1 LLQRPLPQ
9 TRAGVSVSSGENTAE
24 LAEALHALYQQNDE
38 QLRASFQRS
47 LSFQDGA
54 FDRWERARRLGFGEG
69 ASIYNSAL
77 VFGEVTV
84 GRHTWIGPCTI
95 LDGSAAPLQIG
106 DYCSISAGVHLYTHN
121 TVHWAL
127 SGGTAAKRSGPVSVG
142 DCVYIGPQSI
152 VTLGVS
158 IGRQCLVAANSFV
171 NRSLQPR
178 IVVAGSPARPV
189 GKVVGEG
196 AAVSVEFDPKVQVAH
211 E

>member
-1 LLQRPLPQ
+1 MEDAEHFAQLLQTLYER
-9 TRAGVSVSSGENTAE
+9 ND
-24 LAEALHALYQQNDE
+24 EAL
-38 QLRASFQRS
+38 RARFQRS

-54 FDRWERARRLGFGEG
+54 FDRWQRAQRLGFGEG

-77 VFGEVTV
+77 VFGDVTV
-84 GRHTWIGPCTI
+84 GRHTWIGPWTI
-95 LDGSAAPLQIG
+95 LDGSAAPLRIG

-127 SGGTAAKRSGPVSVG
+127 SGGSAPKRGGPISVA

-158 IGRQCLVAANSFV
+158 IGRQCLVGANSLV
-171 NRSLQPR
+171 NRSLEPGT
-178 IVVAGSPARPV
+178 VVMGSPARSV
-189 GKVVGEG
+189 GRVRGEG
-196 AAVSVEFDPKVQVAH
+196 AAVTIEFDQDASRVPH

>member
-1 LLQRPLPQ
+1 VDDPERF
-9 TRAGVSVSSGENTAE
+9 AE
-24 LAEALHALYQQNDE
+24 LLRSLYERNDEAL
-38 QLRASFQRS
+38 RARFQRS

-77 VFGEVTV
+77 VFGDVAV
-84 GRHTWIGPCTI
+84 GRHTWIGPWTI
-95 LDGSAAPLQIG
+95 LDGSAAPLRIG

-127 SGGTAAKRSGPVSVG
+127 SGGVAPKRGGPISVA
-142 DCVYIGPQSI
+142 DCVYLGPQSI

-158 IGRQCLVAANSFV
+158 IGRQCLVGANAFV
-171 NRSLQPR
+171 NRSLEPR
-178 IVVAGSPARPV
+178 SVVAGSPARVV

-196 AAVSVEFDPKVQVAH
+196 ASVAVEFDQATSHAIH